1 MKRPLK
7 YPTASI
13 VGDKFGLR
21 SEEYKRVYAL
31 EQWAARHGYKGHRKH
46 IVPTKQD
53 RSKQQS
59 LILMDFEQ

>member
-1 MKRPLK
+1 MKLPIK
-7 YPTASI
+7 YPAASI
-13 VGDKFGLR
+13 VGSKFGRR
-21 SEEYKRVYAL
+21 SQAYKIVYAL

-59 LILMDFEQ
+59 LILKEHD